1 MTDPVRIATEV
12 DVPQI
17 IRLCFELHEE
27 NGLAS
32 MSEEKVTGLV
42 GRCIA
47 RQGGL
52 IGVIGSPTNLEAM
65 IALQIDSLWY
75 TDAEILSELFNFVR
89 ADCRHSNH
97 AKRLVS
103 FAKMTAEGMGLPL
116 FIGVISNHRT
126 KAKVRLYRRQLGEPA
141 GAFFIHGQ
149 FEGTA

>member
-1 MTDPVRIATEV
+1 MTKVRLATEA
-12 DVPQI
+12 DIPEI
-17 IRLCFELHEE
+17 LRLCVLLHEE

-42 GRCIA
+42 WRCIS
-47 RQGGL
+47 RHGGL
-52 IGVIGSPTNLEAM
+52 IGVIGEPGELEAM

-75 TDAEILSELFNFVR
+75 TDHEILSELFNFVR
-89 ADCRHSNH
+89 ADCRRTDH
-97 AKRLVS
+97 AKRLVA
-103 FAKMTAEGMGLPL
+103 FAKLTAEGMGLPL

-126 KAKVRLYRRQLGEPA
+126 KAKVRLYQRQLGEPA